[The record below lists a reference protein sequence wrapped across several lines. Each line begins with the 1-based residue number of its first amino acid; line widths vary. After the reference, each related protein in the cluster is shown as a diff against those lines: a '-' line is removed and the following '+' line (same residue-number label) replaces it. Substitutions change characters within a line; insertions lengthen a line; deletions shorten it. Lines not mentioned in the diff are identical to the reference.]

1 MGEGEEVKL
10 HGVWASAF
18 TRRAIWA
25 LKLKGIAYEFIEED
39 LSNKSPQLL
48 QHNPVYS
55 KVPVL
60 VHGGKPVSESMI
72 IVEYIDEAWRRS
84 THCFLPILITD
95 PRLASGFNLLNISIE
110 GRDKS
115 IKETLELL
123 EVAETQCLGEKK
135 FFGGE
140 NINIVDIAFGAI
152 IHWLQ
157 VIEEV
162 LDLKLLQAEKFPHL
176 YSWINNFRDAP
187 VIKDNLPD
195 AEKMLA
201 YFKVCYDIPTSLTL
215 WPCGHSIRGHC
226 PLVASRIKLSPA
238 LAFMDEQFQ
247 GYMSQ

>member
-55 KVPVL
+55 KINPL
-60 VHGGKPVSESMI
+60 LPADPYH
-72 IVEYIDEAWRRS
+72 RS
-84 THCFLPILITD
+84 QARFWVQFAEHKGNAVWSLF
-95 PRLASGFNLLNISIE
+95 RSIE